1 MVFFSRVGNRVES
14 SESFQE
20 ARIMSSAEDVGAPA
34 GDTGGT
40 AIEVAVGKR
49 GRQPLTGA
57 ERWGWECM
65 RHVHACALGLGG
77 TEMSL
82 PTAHNGPTH

>member
-1 MVFFSRVGNRVES
+1 
-14 SESFQE
+14 
-20 ARIMSSAEDVGAPA
+20 MSSAEVVGATA

-57 ERWGWECM
+57 ERCRRIAELGIDTKSA
-65 RHVHACALGLGG
+65 RSKAGLGCVL
-77 TEMSL
+77 EIKSFFPKKIVL
-82 PTAHNGPTH
+82 LLQFPSS

>member
-1 MVFFSRVGNRVES
+1 MREAGGRGVG
-14 SESFQE
+14 
-20 ARIMSSAEDVGAPA
+20 
-34 GDTGGT
+34 
-40 AIEVAVGKR
+40 
-49 GRQPLTGA
+49 
-57 ERWGWECM
+57 WGWECM

>member
-57 ERWGWECM
+57 ERCRRIAE
-65 RHVHACALGLGG
+65 LGIDTKSSDVGRMG
-77 TEMSL
+77 R
-82 PTAHNGPTH
+82 A